1 MKDYMVKDIRNIAVL
16 GHGSEGKTTLV
27 ESMLYAAGVTDRQ
40 GRVEDG
46 NTVSDYDPEEIKRHI
61 SISASVAPIE
71 IHGKKLNL
79 IDVPG
84 YFDFAGEMSGPLHAV
99 EGAVIVLSAA
109 TGISTGFEKAW
120 NATAKHGL
128 ARIIAVSQ
136 VDREHINYRK
146 VLDDLRSTYGNCI
159 IPTVLPIGEGTSFVG
174 VVDVL
179 TGKAFTGAGKDRREI
194 PIPEEMEA
202 LVEEA
207 REACNEAAAS
217 TSEELMEKF
226 FDEGKLSEEDML
238 RGLSAGIYE
247 GSIVPVAP
255 VSSLNGMA
263 CAR

>member
-136 VDREHINYRK
+136 VDREHIN
-146 VLDDLRSTYGNCI
+146 
-159 IPTVLPIGEGTSFVG
+159 
-174 VVDVL
+174 
-179 TGKAFTGAGKDRREI
+179 
-194 PIPEEMEA
+194 
-202 LVEEA
+202 
-207 REACNEAAAS
+207 
-217 TSEELMEKF
+217 
-226 FDEGKLSEEDML
+226 
-238 RGLSAGIYE
+238 
-247 GSIVPVAP
+247 
-255 VSSLNGMA
+255 
-263 CAR
+263 